1 MSIIDEETIKEYE
14 KLFKI
19 SVVDEEVISLA
30 LLELIKEIRKQNE
43 LIKAMGIQINNVDG
57 ELTSINNTLKEYL

>member
-1 MSIIDEETIKEYE
+1 MSIIDKETIKEYE

-43 LIKAMGIQINNVDG
+43 LLNDMQVNIKEVALNLESIKE
-57 ELTSINNTLKEYL
+57 ELQ